1 MRPIPSWALLS
12 TGCVSYFLSSCSVKV
27 QRLAGSSLQVST
39 RVTFSISL
47 TGFLQDSSLPLPL
60 PRFLSPSHLSVF
72 PRAAFSLGLGRK
84 ENAFRGQAEVAWWC
98 LACKPRTSEGKAE
111 DQEVFKAS
119 LCYTACSR
127 PSWATMRLYLK
138 NNQNKQCKGREKE
151 ERRRERRR
159 REHLLKQIKTIITT
173 LMIPQQYPVKT
184 NVTSFNNCYSYNWA
198 VRVMTQW

>member
-1 MRPIPSWALLS
+1 MTTPVESLTCQGYPLPLVLPSNTNLQLLNLQKLCMGEIIHRAHMRPIPSWVLLS

-27 QRLAGSSLQVST
+27 QRLAGSSSQVST

-47 TGFLQDSSLPLPL
+47 TGFLLDSSLPLPL

-72 PRAAFSLGLGRK
+72 SHAAFSLGLERK

-98 LACKPRTSEGKAE
+98 LACKPSTLEGKAE

-119 LCYTACSR
+119 LCYTACLR

-138 NNQNKQCKGREKE
+138 NNQNK
-151 ERRRERRR
+151 
-159 REHLLKQIKTIITT
+159 
-173 LMIPQQYPVKT
+173 
-184 NVTSFNNCYSYNWA
+184 
-198 VRVMTQW
+198 